1 MLALLSTQTLAAQ
14 FRPVVLLHGL
24 LAESEAMQHAE
35 NWIKQDFPGIY
46 VLNAKARNLPCGPI
60 SPGWSITISPAVM
73 RWRGMS
79 C

>member
-46 VLNAKARNLPCGPI
+46 VLNAKVGN
-60 SPGWSITISPAVM
+60 SPYLYFAPAD
-73 RWRGMS
+73 
-79 C
+79 